1 MGFVA
6 YSPLARNLLAA
17 EVQERP
23 TDQRRQ
29 SIPRFAEEH
38 WEQNRIMG
46 ERLSALAE
54 EKGVSAAQLSM
65 GWLLQKAKVTNPTL
79 SQAAER
85 PVPHLSSAAQTAGPS
100 RGRQH
105 GKS

>member
-1 MGFVA
+1 MK
-6 YSPLARNLLAA
+6 
-17 EVQERP
+17 ERP

-65 GWLLQKAKVTNPTL
+65 GWLLQKAKVTQQP
-79 SQAAER
+79 SQAE
-85 PVPHLSSAAQTAGPS
+85 PHLS
-100 RGRQH
+100 
-105 GKS
+105 